1 MAHMSRKLV
10 ERLISE
16 YATPN
21 IERAH
26 LYTKV
31 QDATPFALPWA
42 TFKRIYSGYVFKE
55 ARRREVTT
63 HIPEEV

>member
-10 ERLISE
+10 ERLINE

-21 IERAH
+21 IERTH

-31 QDATPFALPWA
+31 QDAAPFTLPWA
-42 TFKRIYSGYVFKE
+42 TFKRVYAGYVFKE
-55 ARRREVTT
+55 ARRAEVAC
-63 HIPEEV
+63 HITEEV